1 MGLQRWPCVPQPS
14 GSGQCVRQLLVVS
27 DYSSTATSHMHGQW
41 STTYAGYGG
50 SWTLAHVMDTQHTTP
65 TRDDEQCMFLYD
77 SVL

>member
-1 MGLQRWPCVPQPS
+1 MSHNRQAAGNASDNCV
-14 GSGQCVRQLLVVS
+14 VVS

-65 TRDDEQCMFLYD
+65 TRDDEQRMFLYD
-77 SVL
+77 IVL